1 MEDKNIV
8 EMYLKRDTEAVCAT
22 AEKYGD
28 YCFAVANN
36 ILRNNEDAEE
46 CVNDTY
52 LRVWNAIPPNE
63 PQNLK
68 MFLARITRNLAL
80 DRYKENRREKRGSGA
95 VDAAL
100 DELGE
105 CVGGGDDTAKAYE
118 GKELQESVGNF
129 VRSLNARDGDI
140 FIRRYF
146 FMESTVDISKKF
158 GMRES
163 NVLLMLSRTRKKLK
177 KHLVKEGFLDE

>member
-8 EMYLKRDTEAVCAT
+8 EMYLKRDAEAVNAT
-22 AEKYGD
+22 AEKYGA

-36 ILRNNEDAEE
+36 VLQNDEDSEE

-52 LRVWNAIPPNE
+52 LRVWNSIPPNE
-63 PQNLK
+63 PKKLK
-68 MFLARITRNLAL
+68 LFLARITRNLAL
-80 DRYKENRREKRGSGA
+80 DRYKEKGREKRGNGE
-95 VDAAL
+95 VNAAL

-118 GKELQESVGNF
+118 MKELRESVGSF
-129 VRSLNARDGDI
+129 VKALPERDGDI

-146 FMESTVDISKKF
+146 FMESTKDISKKF

-163 NVLLMLSRTRKKLK
+163 NVLLILSRTRKKLRT
-177 KHLVKEGFLDE
+177 HLVKEGFLNG